1 MADLGTSE
9 NYLRT
14 MYVNPSSNNARAIFE
29 QGNWQ
34 FEPHP
39 ALANFVWMRHKYQQ
53 MFHHLRQ
60 GQLLNHIPCESAIC
74 DKGHLTR
81 HLQVF
86 DSISSE
92 DHISL
97 SDFYPE
103 TYCLYR
109 KDHYQAFLKQVPTK
123 DSPDNLW
130 ILKPTNE
137 SRGVGVR
144 VIWELN
150 KLKEKL
156 LYPQKNVTGL
166 DVDLSSRY
174 VIQRYIQNP
183 LLLEGHKSEIRL
195 YWLIACLDPLLVLL
209 YKEGTTR
216 RNASPFQL
224 GEFDNPL
231 VHITNIYQQK
241 KHHPDADSLTL
252 KWNFAQL
259 QSYLTDEL
267 QLAAPHYIQTRL
279 KPQWKKMLSF
289 VVSSTKKTLMRRPNN
304 GHFWGL
310 YGADVILDAQLRPW
324 LTEVQI
330 GPGLS
335 HDDAV
340 KKGVIPNVVSEAA
353 EIVLEVQARKRK
365 GASLRCLDAMDGFEW
380 VINEAV

>member
-1 MADLGTSE
+1 MVDLGTSE

-14 MYVNPSSNNARAIFE
+14 IYVNPESINAQAIFE
-29 QGNWQ
+29 QGDWA

-39 ALANFVWMRHKYQQ
+39 ALANFIWMRHKYRQ
-53 MFHHLRQ
+53 MYRHLRPD
-60 GQLLNHIPCESAIC
+60 QLLNHIPGERAIC

-81 HLQVF
+81 HLQGF
-86 DSISSE
+86 DACSNGYDISA
-92 DHISL
+92 
-97 SDFYPE
+97 SDFYQE

-109 KDHYQAFLKQVPTK
+109 QDHRYTFLAQVPDT

-137 SRGVGVR
+137 SRGVGVQ
-144 VIWELN
+144 VVWELN

-156 LYPQKNVTGL
+156 LHPNQDVPGINVN
-166 DVDLSSRY
+166 LSSRY

-183 LLLEGHKSEIRL
+183 LLLDGHKSEIRL
-195 YWLIACLDPLLVLL
+195 YWMIACLDPLLVLL
-209 YKEGTTR
+209 YNGGTAR

-224 GEFDNPL
+224 DDFENPL
-231 VHITNIYQQK
+231 VHITNAYQQK
-241 KHHPDADSLTL
+241 KHHPAPDSLVL
-252 KWNFAQL
+252 KWRFDQL
-259 QSYLTDEL
+259 QSYITDEL
-267 QLAAPHYIQTRL
+267 QLGAPNFIQTRL

-289 VVSSTKKTLMRRPNN
+289 VVASVRKTLMRRPPK

-335 HDDAV
+335 HDDAI
-340 KKGVIPNVVSEAA
+340 KKDVIPNVLSEAA
-353 EIVLEVQARKRK
+353 EIVLEVQKRKRK
-365 GASLRCLDAMDGFEW
+365 NASLHHLDAMDGFEW